1 MRFLLVDEEGNE
13 VPSISCEAYVQEDYI
28 NIIDIEVKRESGEG
42 TCLLP
47 GETLKLQPVLARLFT
62 DENGEIQQEP
72 LEASDYHIVYTD
84 YDENIIRVDEDG
96 TVHTVGRG
104 DSWVTVQVLDA
115 EEQELTSNG
124 LNITVKGKYYQLKT
138 EKENLQ
144 VLAPGES
151 LKEQFTPYVYSISR
165 PEGKE
170 TEDGTFVI
178 REILNNTEGVH
189 TSISETGLLS
199 VSLDKDTTLRKG
211 SIQSME
217 IIAEYRDADGNY
229 LADKNYV
236 LILCN
241 HDEKVIDHKDAT
253 CTEDGYTTYECNVC
267 GSTWKDTLPAA
278 GHAEV
283 ADAAVEATCETAG
296 KTEGSHCTTCGKVL
310 KAQETIPA
318 KDHTA
323 VTDAGVGATCEA
335 TGKTEG
341 SHCMTCGKV
350 LKAQETIPAKG
361 HTAVTDAGV
370 KATCETAGK
379 TEGSHCATCG
389 KVLKAQTI
397 IAAIGHI
404 WSAWKTTSEATVFA
418 AAKQQRSCTICK
430 KTETRTVGKKLTKV
444 LKLNVSSVSLQ
455 IKQKTTAVK
464 VTEMA
469 KGDSVKSWK
478 SSDTKVVRVA
488 GKKNGTCTIAA
499 GTTPGTAKI
508 TVQLASGK
516 AARIIVKVQS
526 TAVKTTSITASVKKL
541 TLYTGQAETL
551 NLTVKPLTSEEEI
564 TFTSSRANVAA
575 VTKKGLVVAQTAGTT
590 RITAKSGKKSVAI
603 TVVVKNAVPTAI
615 TGIPTAKT
623 LKKGNSFTLKPVLAP
638 KGVIAKITYTTSN
651 KKVAVVSSNGKVT
664 AKGTGTAV
672 IMVKTGKLVKRCR
685 VTVKYK

>member
-1 MRFLLVDEEGNE
+1 M
-13 VPSISCEAYVQEDYI
+13 
-28 NIIDIEVKRESGEG
+28 
-42 TCLLP
+42 
-47 GETLKLQPVLARLFT
+47 
-62 DENGEIQQEP
+62 
-72 LEASDYHIVYTD
+72 
-84 YDENIIRVDEDG
+84 
-96 TVHTVGRG
+96 
-104 DSWVTVQVLDA
+104 
-115 EEQELTSNG
+115 
-124 LNITVKGKYYQLKT
+124 
-138 EKENLQ
+138 
-144 VLAPGES
+144 
-151 LKEQFTPYVYSISR
+151 
-165 PEGKE
+165 
-170 TEDGTFVI
+170 
-178 REILNNTEGVH
+178 
-189 TSISETGLLS
+189 
-199 VSLDKDTTLRKG
+199 
-211 SIQSME
+211 
-217 IIAEYRDADGNY
+217 
-229 LADKNYV
+229 
-236 LILCN
+236 
-241 HDEKVIDHKDAT
+241 
-253 CTEDGYTTYECNVC
+253 C

-278 GHAEV
+278 GHTEV

-341 SHCMTCGKV
+341 SHC
-350 LKAQETIPAKG
+350 
-361 HTAVTDAGV
+361 
-370 KATCETAGK
+370 
-379 TEGSHCATCG
+379 ATCG
-389 KVLKAQTI
+389 KVLKAQTT
-397 IAAIGHI
+397 IAATGHI

-444 LKLNVSSVSLQ
+444 LKLNVSSISLQ

-516 AARIIVKVQS
+516 AARIIVKVQR

-541 TLYTGQAETL
+541 TLYTGQTETL
-551 NLTVKPLTSEEEI
+551 KLTVKPLTSEEEI

-575 VTKKGLVVAQTAGTT
+575 VTKKGLVVAKTAGTT

-638 KGVIAKITYTTSN
+638 KGVTAKITYTTSN

-672 IMVKTGKLVKRCR
+672 ITVKTGKLVKRCR
-685 VTVKYK
+685 VTVK

>member
-1 MRFLLVDEEGNE
+1 MIKIGSFDAAALDDVLGSQFVFFHSLVQ
-13 VPSISCEAYVQEDYI
+13 IMA
-28 NIIDIEVKRESGEG
+28 
-42 TCLLP
+42 
-47 GETLKLQPVLARLFT
+47 
-62 DENGEIQQEP
+62 
-72 LEASDYHIVYTD
+72 
-84 YDENIIRVDEDG
+84 EDG
-96 TVHTVGRG
+96 CLHF
-104 DSWVTVQVLDA
+104 VLPDICHLR
-115 EEQELTSNG
+115 ELSGFLDDGQELTSNG

-151 LKEQFTPYVYSISR
+151 LKEQLTPYVYSFSK
-165 PEGKE
+165 PEGEE
-170 TEDGTFVI
+170 TGDGIFVI
-178 REILNNTEGVH
+178 QQVVNGAEGVDV
-189 TSISETGLLS
+189 SISETGLLS
-199 VSLDKDTTLRKG
+199 VSLNKNTTLRKG

-217 IIAEYRDADGNY
+217 IIVEYRDVDGNY

-236 LILCN
+236 LILYN

-267 GSTWKDTLPAA
+267 GSTWKDTLPAV
-278 GHAEV
+278 GHTEV

-341 SHCMTCGKV
+341 SHC
-350 LKAQETIPAKG
+350 
-361 HTAVTDAGV
+361 
-370 KATCETAGK
+370 
-379 TEGSHCATCG
+379 ATCG
-389 KVLKAQTI
+389 KVLKAQTT
-397 IAAIGHI
+397 IAATGHI

-444 LKLNVSSVSLQ
+444 LKLNVSSISLQ

-516 AARIIVKVQS
+516 AARIIVKVQR

-541 TLYTGQAETL
+541 TLYTGQTETL

-575 VTKKGLVVAQTAGTT
+575 VTKKGLVVAKTAGTT

-638 KGVIAKITYTTSN
+638 KGVTAKITYTTSN

-672 IMVKTGKLVKRCR
+672 VTVKTGKLVKRCR
-685 VTVKYK
+685 VTVK

>member
-1 MRFLLVDEEGNE
+1 MIKIGSFDAAALDDVLGSQFVFFHSLVQ
-13 VPSISCEAYVQEDYI
+13 IMA
-28 NIIDIEVKRESGEG
+28 
-42 TCLLP
+42 
-47 GETLKLQPVLARLFT
+47 
-62 DENGEIQQEP
+62 
-72 LEASDYHIVYTD
+72 
-84 YDENIIRVDEDG
+84 EDG
-96 TVHTVGRG
+96 CLHF
-104 DSWVTVQVLDA
+104 VLPDICHLR
-115 EEQELTSNG
+115 ELSGFLDDGQELTSNG

-151 LKEQFTPYVYSISR
+151 LKEQLTPYVYSFSK
-165 PEGKE
+165 PEGEE
-170 TEDGTFVI
+170 TGDGIFVI
-178 REILNNTEGVH
+178 QQVVNGAEGVDV
-189 TSISETGLLS
+189 SISETGLLS
-199 VSLDKDTTLRKG
+199 VSLNKNTTLRKG

-217 IIAEYRDADGNY
+217 IIVEYRDVDGNY

-278 GHAEV
+278 GHTEV

-341 SHCMTCGKV
+341 SHC
-350 LKAQETIPAKG
+350 
-361 HTAVTDAGV
+361 
-370 KATCETAGK
+370 
-379 TEGSHCATCG
+379 ATCG
-389 KVLKAQTI
+389 KVLKAQTT
-397 IAAIGHI
+397 IAATGHI

-444 LKLNVSSVSLQ
+444 LKLNVSSISLQ

-516 AARIIVKVQS
+516 AARIIVKVQR

-541 TLYTGQAETL
+541 TLYTGQTETL

-575 VTKKGLVVAQTAGTT
+575 VTKKGLVVAKTAGTT

-615 TGIPTAKT
+615 TGILTAKT

-638 KGVIAKITYTTSN
+638 KGVTAKITYTTSN

-672 IMVKTGKLVKRCR
+672 ITVKTGKLVKRCR
-685 VTVKYK
+685 VTVK

>member
-1 MRFLLVDEEGNE
+1 MIKIGSFDAAALDDVLGSQFVFFHSLVQ
-13 VPSISCEAYVQEDYI
+13 IMA
-28 NIIDIEVKRESGEG
+28 
-42 TCLLP
+42 
-47 GETLKLQPVLARLFT
+47 
-62 DENGEIQQEP
+62 
-72 LEASDYHIVYTD
+72 
-84 YDENIIRVDEDG
+84 EDG
-96 TVHTVGRG
+96 CLHF
-104 DSWVTVQVLDA
+104 VLPDICHLR
-115 EEQELTSNG
+115 ELSGFLDDGQELTSNG

-151 LKEQFTPYVYSISR
+151 LKEQLTPYVYSFSK
-165 PEGKE
+165 PEGEE
-170 TEDGTFVI
+170 TGDGIFVI
-178 REILNNTEGVH
+178 QQVVNGAEGVDV
-189 TSISETGLLS
+189 SISETGLLS
-199 VSLDKDTTLRKG
+199 VSLNKNTTLRKG

-217 IIAEYRDADGNY
+217 IIVEYRDVDGNY

-278 GHAEV
+278 GHTEV

-341 SHCMTCGKV
+341 SHC
-350 LKAQETIPAKG
+350 
-361 HTAVTDAGV
+361 
-370 KATCETAGK
+370 
-379 TEGSHCATCG
+379 ATCG
-389 KVLKAQTI
+389 KVLKAQTT
-397 IAAIGHI
+397 IAATGHI

-444 LKLNVSSVSLQ
+444 LKLNVSSISLQ

-516 AARIIVKVQS
+516 AARIIVKVQR

-541 TLYTGQAETL
+541 TLYTGQTETL

-575 VTKKGLVVAQTAGTT
+575 VTKKGLVVAKTAGTT

-638 KGVIAKITYTTSN
+638 KGVTAKITYTTSN

-672 IMVKTGKLVKRCR
+672 ITVKTGKLVKRCR
-685 VTVKYK
+685 VTVK

>member
-1 MRFLLVDEEGNE
+1 MIKIGSFDAAALDDVLGSQFVFFHSLVQ
-13 VPSISCEAYVQEDYI
+13 IMA
-28 NIIDIEVKRESGEG
+28 
-42 TCLLP
+42 
-47 GETLKLQPVLARLFT
+47 
-62 DENGEIQQEP
+62 
-72 LEASDYHIVYTD
+72 
-84 YDENIIRVDEDG
+84 EDG
-96 TVHTVGRG
+96 CLHF
-104 DSWVTVQVLDA
+104 VLPDICHLR
-115 EEQELTSNG
+115 ELSGFLDDGQELTSNG

-151 LKEQFTPYVYSISR
+151 LKEQLTPYVYSFSK
-165 PEGKE
+165 PEGEE
-170 TEDGTFVI
+170 TGDGTFVI
-178 REILNNTEGVH
+178 QQVVNGAEGVDV
-189 TSISETGLLS
+189 SISETGLLS
-199 VSLDKDTTLRKG
+199 VSLNKNTTLRKG

-217 IIAEYRDADGNY
+217 IIVEYRDVDGNY

-267 GSTWKDTLPAA
+267 GSTWKDTLPAV
-278 GHAEV
+278 GHTEV
-283 ADAAVEATCETAG
+283 ADAAIEATCETAG
-296 KTEGSHCTTCGKVL
+296 KTEGSHC
-310 KAQETIPA
+310 A
-318 KDHTA
+318 
-323 VTDAGVGATCEA
+323 
-335 TGKTEG
+335 
-341 SHCMTCGKV
+341 TCGKV

-389 KVLKAQTI
+389 KVLKAQTT
-397 IAAIGHI
+397 IAATGHI

-444 LKLNVSSVSLQ
+444 LKLNVSSISLQ

-516 AARIIVKVQS
+516 AARIIVKVQR

-541 TLYTGQAETL
+541 TLYTGQTETL

-575 VTKKGLVVAQTAGTT
+575 VTKKGLVVAKTAGTT

-603 TVVVKNAVPTAI
+603 TVVVKNAVPTVI

-638 KGVIAKITYTTSN
+638 KGVTAKITYTTSN

-672 IMVKTGKLVKRCR
+672 ITVKTGKLVKRCR
-685 VTVKYK
+685 VTVK

>member
-1 MRFLLVDEEGNE
+1 MIKIGSFDAAALDDVLGSQFVFFHSLVQ
-13 VPSISCEAYVQEDYI
+13 IMA
-28 NIIDIEVKRESGEG
+28 
-42 TCLLP
+42 
-47 GETLKLQPVLARLFT
+47 
-62 DENGEIQQEP
+62 
-72 LEASDYHIVYTD
+72 
-84 YDENIIRVDEDG
+84 EDG
-96 TVHTVGRG
+96 CLHF
-104 DSWVTVQVLDA
+104 VLPDICHLR
-115 EEQELTSNG
+115 ELSGFLDDGQELTSNG

-151 LKEQFTPYVYSISR
+151 LKEQLTPYVYSFSK
-165 PEGKE
+165 PEGEE
-170 TEDGTFVI
+170 TGDGTFVI
-178 REILNNTEGVH
+178 QQVVNGAEGVDV
-189 TSISETGLLS
+189 SISETGLPS
-199 VSLDKDTTLRKG
+199 VSLNKNTTLRKG

-217 IIAEYRDADGNY
+217 IIVEYRDVDGNY

-253 CTEDGYTTYECNVC
+253 CTEDGYTTYGCNVC

-278 GHAEV
+278 GHTEV
-283 ADAAVEATCETAG
+283 ADAAIEATCETAG

-341 SHCMTCGKV
+341 SHC
-350 LKAQETIPAKG
+350 
-361 HTAVTDAGV
+361 
-370 KATCETAGK
+370 
-379 TEGSHCATCG
+379 ATCG
-389 KVLKAQTI
+389 KVLKAQTT
-397 IAAIGHI
+397 IAATGHI

-444 LKLNVSSVSLQ
+444 LKLNVSSISLQ

-516 AARIIVKVQS
+516 AARIIVKVQR

-541 TLYTGQAETL
+541 TLYTGQTETL

-575 VTKKGLVVAQTAGTT
+575 VTKKGLVVAKTAGTT

-638 KGVIAKITYTTSN
+638 KGVTAKITYTTSN

-672 IMVKTGKLVKRCR
+672 ITVKTGKLVKRCR
-685 VTVKYK
+685 VTVK

>member
-1 MRFLLVDEEGNE
+1 MIKIGSFDAAALDDVLGSQFVFFHSLVQ
-13 VPSISCEAYVQEDYI
+13 IMA
-28 NIIDIEVKRESGEG
+28 
-42 TCLLP
+42 
-47 GETLKLQPVLARLFT
+47 
-62 DENGEIQQEP
+62 
-72 LEASDYHIVYTD
+72 
-84 YDENIIRVDEDG
+84 EDG
-96 TVHTVGRG
+96 CLHF
-104 DSWVTVQVLDA
+104 VLPDICHLR
-115 EEQELTSNG
+115 ELSGFLDDGQELTSNG

-151 LKEQFTPYVYSISR
+151 LKEQLTPYVYSFSK
-165 PEGKE
+165 PEGEE
-170 TEDGTFVI
+170 TGDGIFVI
-178 REILNNTEGVH
+178 QQVVNGAEGVDV
-189 TSISETGLLS
+189 SISETGLLS
-199 VSLDKDTTLRKG
+199 VSLNKNTTLRKG

-217 IIAEYRDADGNY
+217 IIVEYRDVDGNY

-236 LILCN
+236 LILYN

-267 GSTWKDTLPAA
+267 GSTWKDTLPAV
-278 GHAEV
+278 GHTEV

-341 SHCMTCGKV
+341 SHC
-350 LKAQETIPAKG
+350 
-361 HTAVTDAGV
+361 
-370 KATCETAGK
+370 
-379 TEGSHCATCG
+379 ATCG
-389 KVLKAQTI
+389 KVLKAQTT
-397 IAAIGHI
+397 IAATGHI

-444 LKLNVSSVSLQ
+444 LKLNVSSISLQ

-516 AARIIVKVQS
+516 AARIIVKVQR

-541 TLYTGQAETL
+541 TLYTGQTETL

-575 VTKKGLVVAQTAGTT
+575 VTKKGLVVAKTAGTT

-615 TGIPTAKT
+615 TGILTAKT

-638 KGVIAKITYTTSN
+638 KGVTAKITYTTSN

-672 IMVKTGKLVKRCR
+672 ITVKTGKLVKRCR
-685 VTVKYK
+685 VTVK

>member
-1 MRFLLVDEEGNE
+1 MIKIGSFDAAALDDVLGSQFVFFHSLVQ
-13 VPSISCEAYVQEDYI
+13 IMA
-28 NIIDIEVKRESGEG
+28 
-42 TCLLP
+42 
-47 GETLKLQPVLARLFT
+47 
-62 DENGEIQQEP
+62 
-72 LEASDYHIVYTD
+72 
-84 YDENIIRVDEDG
+84 EDG
-96 TVHTVGRG
+96 CLHF
-104 DSWVTVQVLDA
+104 VLPDICHLR
-115 EEQELTSNG
+115 ELSGFLDDGQEITSNG

-151 LKEQFTPYVYSISR
+151 LKEQLTPYVYSFSK
-165 PEGKE
+165 PEGEE
-170 TEDGTFVI
+170 TGDGIFVI
-178 REILNNTEGVH
+178 QQVVNGAEGVDV
-189 TSISETGLLS
+189 SISETGLLS
-199 VSLDKDTTLRKG
+199 VSLNKNTTLRKG

-217 IIAEYRDADGNY
+217 IIVEYRDVDGNY

-267 GSTWKDTLPAA
+267 GSTWKDTMPAA
-278 GHAEV
+278 GHTEV
-283 ADAAVEATCETAG
+283 ADAAVEVTCETAG

-318 KDHTA
+318 KGHTA

-341 SHCMTCGKV
+341 SHC
-350 LKAQETIPAKG
+350 
-361 HTAVTDAGV
+361 
-370 KATCETAGK
+370 
-379 TEGSHCATCG
+379 ATCG
-389 KVLKAQTI
+389 KVLKAQTT
-397 IAAIGHI
+397 IAATGHI
-404 WSAWKTTSEATVFA
+404 WSALKTTSEATVFA
-418 AAKQQRSCTICK
+418 ADKQQRSCTICK

-444 LKLNVSSVSLQ
+444 LKLNVSSISLQ

-516 AARIIVKVQS
+516 AARIIVKVQR

-541 TLYTGQAETL
+541 TLYTGQTETL

-575 VTKKGLVVAQTAGTT
+575 VTKKGLVVAKTAGTT

-638 KGVIAKITYTTSN
+638 KGVTAKITYTTSN

-672 IMVKTGKLVKRCR
+672 ITVKTGKLVKRCR

>member
-1 MRFLLVDEEGNE
+1 M
-13 VPSISCEAYVQEDYI
+13 
-28 NIIDIEVKRESGEG
+28 
-42 TCLLP
+42 TCLL
-47 GETLKLQPVLARLFT
+47 
-62 DENGEIQQEP
+62 
-72 LEASDYHIVYTD
+72 YTS
-84 YDENIIRVDEDG
+84 IIRVDEDG

-151 LKEQFTPYVYSISR
+151 LKAQFTPYVYSISR

-217 IIAEYRDADGNY
+217 IIVEYRDADGNY
-229 LADKNYV
+229 LADKNYI

-341 SHCMTCGKV
+341 SHCTTCGKV

-370 KATCETAGK
+370 GATCEATGKTEGSHCMTCGKVLKAQTIIPATGHTSVSDAGVKATCETAGK
-379 TEGSHCATCG
+379 TEGSHCAACG
-389 KVLKAQTI
+389 KVLKAQTT
-397 IAAIGHI
+397 IAATGHT
-404 WSAWKTTSEATVFA
+404 WSKWTTTSEATVFA
-418 AAKQQRSCTICK
+418 PAEQQRTCSVCK
-430 KTETRTVGKKLTKV
+430 KTEERTTGKALTKV
-444 LKLNVSSVSLQ
+444 LKLNASSISLRTR
-455 IKQKTTAVK
+455 KKTTKVK
-464 VTEMA
+464 VAAMA

-478 SSDTKVVRVA
+478 SSNTKIVSVK
-488 GKKNGTCTIAA
+488 GKKNGTCTITA
-499 GTTPGTAKI
+499 GTKTGTARITVKLASGKTGKITVKVQKTIVKTTGITSSVKKCSLVTGETKKLDLTVKPITSEEKLAFTSSNLQVAAVTRDGMIVAKTPGTA
-508 TVQLASGK
+508 
-516 AARIIVKVQS
+516 
-526 TAVKTTSITASVKKL
+526 
-541 TLYTGQAETL
+541 
-551 NLTVKPLTSEEEI
+551 
-564 TFTSSRANVAA
+564 
-575 VTKKGLVVAQTAGTT
+575 
-590 RITAKSGKKSVAI
+590 RITAKSGKKSVTI
-603 TVVVKNAVPTAI
+603 TVTVKKAVPTAI
-615 TGIPTAKT
+615 TGIPAAKT
-623 LKKGNSFTLKPVLAP
+623 LKKGKSFTLKPVLAP
-638 KGVIAKITYTTSN
+638 AGVTAKLIYTTSN
-651 KKVAVVSSNGKVT
+651 RKVAVVTSKGKVT
-664 AKGTGTAV
+664 AKGKGSAV
-672 IMVKTGKLVKRCR
+672 ITVKTGKLIKKCR
-685 VTVKYK
+685 VTVK

>member
-1 MRFLLVDEEGNE
+1 MIKIGSFDAAALDDVLGSQFVFFHSLVQ
-13 VPSISCEAYVQEDYI
+13 IMA
-28 NIIDIEVKRESGEG
+28 
-42 TCLLP
+42 
-47 GETLKLQPVLARLFT
+47 
-62 DENGEIQQEP
+62 
-72 LEASDYHIVYTD
+72 
-84 YDENIIRVDEDG
+84 EDG
-96 TVHTVGRG
+96 CLHF
-104 DSWVTVQVLDA
+104 VLPDICHLR
-115 EEQELTSNG
+115 ELSGFLDDGQELTSNG

-151 LKEQFTPYVYSISR
+151 LKEQLTPYVYSFSK
-165 PEGKE
+165 PEGEE
-170 TEDGTFVI
+170 TGDGIFVI
-178 REILNNTEGVH
+178 QQVVNGAEGVDV
-189 TSISETGLLS
+189 SISETGLLS
-199 VSLDKDTTLRKG
+199 VSLNKNTTLRKG

-217 IIAEYRDADGNY
+217 IIVEYRDVDGNY

-278 GHAEV
+278 GHTEV

-341 SHCMTCGKV
+341 SHC
-350 LKAQETIPAKG
+350 
-361 HTAVTDAGV
+361 
-370 KATCETAGK
+370 
-379 TEGSHCATCG
+379 ATCG
-389 KVLKAQTI
+389 KVLKAQTT
-397 IAAIGHI
+397 IAATGHI

-444 LKLNVSSVSLQ
+444 LKLNVSSISLQ
-455 IKQKTTAVK
+455 IRQKTTAVK

-516 AARIIVKVQS
+516 AARIIVKVQR

-541 TLYTGQAETL
+541 TLYTGQTETL

-575 VTKKGLVVAQTAGTT
+575 VTKKGLVVAKTAGTT

-638 KGVIAKITYTTSN
+638 KGVTAKITYTTSN

-672 IMVKTGKLVKRCR
+672 VTVKTGKLVKRCR
-685 VTVKYK
+685 VTVK

>member
-1 MRFLLVDEEGNE
+1 M
-13 VPSISCEAYVQEDYI
+13 
-28 NIIDIEVKRESGEG
+28 K
-42 TCLLP
+42 
-47 GETLKLQPVLARLFT
+47 
-62 DENGEIQQEP
+62 
-72 LEASDYHIVYTD
+72 
-84 YDENIIRVDEDG
+84 
-96 TVHTVGRG
+96 
-104 DSWVTVQVLDA
+104 
-115 EEQELTSNG
+115 
-124 LNITVKGKYYQLKT
+124 
-138 EKENLQ
+138 
-144 VLAPGES
+144 
-151 LKEQFTPYVYSISR
+151 
-165 PEGKE
+165 
-170 TEDGTFVI
+170 
-178 REILNNTEGVH
+178 
-189 TSISETGLLS
+189 
-199 VSLDKDTTLRKG
+199 
-211 SIQSME
+211 
-217 IIAEYRDADGNY
+217 
-229 LADKNYV
+229 
-236 LILCN
+236 
-241 HDEKVIDHKDAT
+241 
-253 CTEDGYTTYECNVC
+253 
-267 GSTWKDTLPAA
+267 
-278 GHAEV
+278 
-283 ADAAVEATCETAG
+283 ATCETAR
-296 KTEGSHCTTCGKVL
+296 KTEGSHC
-310 KAQETIPA
+310 A
-318 KDHTA
+318 
-323 VTDAGVGATCEA
+323 
-335 TGKTEG
+335 
-341 SHCMTCGKV
+341 TCGKV

-389 KVLKAQTI
+389 KVLKAQTT
-397 IAAIGHI
+397 IAATGHI
-404 WSAWKTTSEATVFA
+404 WSAWKITSEATVFA

-444 LKLNVSSVSLQ
+444 LKLNVSSISLQ

-516 AARIIVKVQS
+516 AARIIVKVQR

-541 TLYTGQAETL
+541 TLYTGQTETL

-575 VTKKGLVVAQTAGTT
+575 VTKKGLVVAKTAGTT

-615 TGIPTAKT
+615 TGILTAKT

-638 KGVIAKITYTTSN
+638 KGVTAKITYTTSN

-672 IMVKTGKLVKRCR
+672 ITVKTGKLVKRCR

>member
-1 MRFLLVDEEGNE
+1 M
-13 VPSISCEAYVQEDYI
+13 
-28 NIIDIEVKRESGEG
+28 
-42 TCLLP
+42 
-47 GETLKLQPVLARLFT
+47 
-62 DENGEIQQEP
+62 
-72 LEASDYHIVYTD
+72 
-84 YDENIIRVDEDG
+84 
-96 TVHTVGRG
+96 
-104 DSWVTVQVLDA
+104 
-115 EEQELTSNG
+115 
-124 LNITVKGKYYQLKT
+124 
-138 EKENLQ
+138 
-144 VLAPGES
+144 
-151 LKEQFTPYVYSISR
+151 
-165 PEGKE
+165 
-170 TEDGTFVI
+170 
-178 REILNNTEGVH
+178 
-189 TSISETGLLS
+189 
-199 VSLDKDTTLRKG
+199 
-211 SIQSME
+211 
-217 IIAEYRDADGNY
+217 
-229 LADKNYV
+229 
-236 LILCN
+236 
-241 HDEKVIDHKDAT
+241 
-253 CTEDGYTTYECNVC
+253 
-267 GSTWKDTLPAA
+267 
-278 GHAEV
+278 
-283 ADAAVEATCETAG
+283 
-296 KTEGSHCTTCGKVL
+296 L

-341 SHCMTCGKV
+341 SHCATCGKV
-350 LKAQETIPAKG
+350 LKAQETIPVKG

-379 TEGSHCATCG
+379 TEGSHCTTCG
-389 KVLKAQTI
+389 KVLKAQTT
-397 IAAIGHI
+397 IAATGHI
-404 WSAWKTTSEATVFA
+404 WSAWKTTSEDTVFA

-444 LKLNVSSVSLQ
+444 LKLNVSSISLQ

-516 AARIIVKVQS
+516 AARIIVKVQR

-541 TLYTGQAETL
+541 TLYTGQTETL

-575 VTKKGLVVAQTAGTT
+575 VTKKGLVVAKTAGTT

-638 KGVIAKITYTTSN
+638 KGVTAKITYTTSN

-672 IMVKTGKLVKRCR
+672 ITVKTGKLVKRCR
-685 VTVKYK
+685 VTVK

>member
-1 MRFLLVDEEGNE
+1 MIKIGSFDAAALDDVLGSQFVFFHSLVQ
-13 VPSISCEAYVQEDYI
+13 IMA
-28 NIIDIEVKRESGEG
+28 
-42 TCLLP
+42 
-47 GETLKLQPVLARLFT
+47 
-62 DENGEIQQEP
+62 
-72 LEASDYHIVYTD
+72 
-84 YDENIIRVDEDG
+84 EDG
-96 TVHTVGRG
+96 CLHF
-104 DSWVTVQVLDA
+104 VLPDICHLR
-115 EEQELTSNG
+115 ELSGFLDDGQELTSNG

-151 LKEQFTPYVYSISR
+151 LKEQLTPYVYSFSK
-165 PEGKE
+165 PEGEE
-170 TEDGTFVI
+170 TGDGTFVI
-178 REILNNTEGVH
+178 QQVVNGAEGVDV
-189 TSISETGLLS
+189 SISETGLLS
-199 VSLDKDTTLRKG
+199 VSLNKNTTLRKG

-217 IIAEYRDADGNY
+217 IIVEYRDVDGNY

-253 CTEDGYTTYECNVC
+253 CTGDGYTTYECNVC
-267 GSTWKDTLPAA
+267 GSTWKDTLPAV
-278 GHAEV
+278 GHTEV

-341 SHCMTCGKV
+341 SHC
-350 LKAQETIPAKG
+350 
-361 HTAVTDAGV
+361 
-370 KATCETAGK
+370 
-379 TEGSHCATCG
+379 ATCG
-389 KVLKAQTI
+389 KVLKAQTT
-397 IAAIGHI
+397 IAATGHI

-444 LKLNVSSVSLQ
+444 LKLNVSSISLQ

-516 AARIIVKVQS
+516 AARIIVKVQR

-541 TLYTGQAETL
+541 TLYTGQTETL

-575 VTKKGLVVAQTAGTT
+575 VTKKGLVVAKTAGTT

-638 KGVIAKITYTTSN
+638 KGVTAKITYTTSN

-672 IMVKTGKLVKRCR
+672 ITVKTGKLVKRCR
-685 VTVKYK
+685 VTVK

>member
-1 MRFLLVDEEGNE
+1 MIKIGSFDAAALDDVLGSQFVFFHSLVQ
-13 VPSISCEAYVQEDYI
+13 IMA
-28 NIIDIEVKRESGEG
+28 
-42 TCLLP
+42 
-47 GETLKLQPVLARLFT
+47 
-62 DENGEIQQEP
+62 
-72 LEASDYHIVYTD
+72 
-84 YDENIIRVDEDG
+84 EDG
-96 TVHTVGRG
+96 CLHF
-104 DSWVTVQVLDA
+104 VLPDICHLR
-115 EEQELTSNG
+115 ELSGFLDDGQELASNG

-178 REILNNTEGVH
+178 QQVVNGAEGVDV
-189 TSISETGLLS
+189 SISETGLLS
-199 VSLDKDTTLRKG
+199 VSLNKNTTLRKG

-217 IIAEYRDADGNY
+217 IIVEYRDVDGNY

-267 GSTWKDTLPAA
+267 GSTWKDTLPAV
-278 GHAEV
+278 GHTEV

-310 KAQETIPA
+310 KAQETIPV

-341 SHCMTCGKV
+341 SHC
-350 LKAQETIPAKG
+350 
-361 HTAVTDAGV
+361 
-370 KATCETAGK
+370 
-379 TEGSHCATCG
+379 ATCG
-389 KVLKAQTI
+389 KVLKAQTT
-397 IAAIGHI
+397 IAATGHI

-444 LKLNVSSVSLQ
+444 LKLNVSSISLQ

-478 SSDTKVVRVA
+478 SSDTKVVRVE
-488 GKKNGTCTIAA
+488 
-499 GTTPGTAKI
+499 
-508 TVQLASGK
+508 
-516 AARIIVKVQS
+516 R
-526 TAVKTTSITASVKKL
+526 
-541 TLYTGQAETL
+541 
-551 NLTVKPLTSEEEI
+551 NLH
-564 TFTSSRANVAA
+564 
-575 VTKKGLVVAQTAGTT
+575 
-590 RITAKSGKKSVAI
+590 
-603 TVVVKNAVPTAI
+603 
-615 TGIPTAKT
+615 
-623 LKKGNSFTLKPVLAP
+623 
-638 KGVIAKITYTTSN
+638 Y
-651 KKVAVVSSNGKVT
+651 
-664 AKGTGTAV
+664 
-672 IMVKTGKLVKRCR
+672 RCR
-685 VTVKYK
+685 NNAGNC

>member
-1 MRFLLVDEEGNE
+1 MIKIGSFDAAALDDVLGSQFVFFHSLVQ
-13 VPSISCEAYVQEDYI
+13 IMA
-28 NIIDIEVKRESGEG
+28 
-42 TCLLP
+42 
-47 GETLKLQPVLARLFT
+47 
-62 DENGEIQQEP
+62 
-72 LEASDYHIVYTD
+72 
-84 YDENIIRVDEDG
+84 EDG
-96 TVHTVGRG
+96 CLHF
-104 DSWVTVQVLDA
+104 VLPDICHLR
-115 EEQELTSNG
+115 ELSGFLDDGQELTSNG

-178 REILNNTEGVH
+178 QQVVNGAEGVDV
-189 TSISETGLLS
+189 SISETGLLS
-199 VSLDKDTTLRKG
+199 VSLNKNTTLRKG

-217 IIAEYRDADGNY
+217 IIVEYRDVDGNY

-267 GSTWKDTLPAA
+267 GSTWKDTLPAV
-278 GHAEV
+278 GHTEV

-341 SHCMTCGKV
+341 SHCATCGKV

-379 TEGSHCATCG
+379 TEGSHCAACG
-389 KVLKAQTI
+389 KVLKAQTT
-397 IAAIGHI
+397 IAATGHI

-430 KTETRTVGKKLTKV
+430 KTETRTVGKKLT
-444 LKLNVSSVSLQ
+444 
-455 IKQKTTAVK
+455 
-464 VTEMA
+464 

-516 AARIIVKVQS
+516 AARIIVKVQR

-541 TLYTGQAETL
+541 TLYTGQTETL

-575 VTKKGLVVAQTAGTT
+575 VTKKGLVVAKTAGTT

-638 KGVIAKITYTTSN
+638 KGVTAKITYTTSN

-672 IMVKTGKLVKRCR
+672 ITVKTGKLVKRCR
-685 VTVKYK
+685 VTVK

>member
-1 MRFLLVDEEGNE
+1 MIKIGSFDAAALDDVLGSQFVFFHSLVQ
-13 VPSISCEAYVQEDYI
+13 IMA
-28 NIIDIEVKRESGEG
+28 
-42 TCLLP
+42 
-47 GETLKLQPVLARLFT
+47 
-62 DENGEIQQEP
+62 
-72 LEASDYHIVYTD
+72 
-84 YDENIIRVDEDG
+84 EDG
-96 TVHTVGRG
+96 CLHF
-104 DSWVTVQVLDA
+104 VLPDICHLR
-115 EEQELTSNG
+115 ELSGFLDDGQELASNG

-178 REILNNTEGVH
+178 QQVVNGAEGVDV
-189 TSISETGLLS
+189 SISETGLLS
-199 VSLDKDTTLRKG
+199 VSLNKNTTLRKG

-217 IIAEYRDADGNY
+217 IIVEYRDVDGNY

-267 GSTWKDTLPAA
+267 GSTWKDTLPAV
-278 GHAEV
+278 GHTEV

-310 KAQETIPA
+310 KAQETIPV

-341 SHCMTCGKV
+341 SHC
-350 LKAQETIPAKG
+350 
-361 HTAVTDAGV
+361 
-370 KATCETAGK
+370 
-379 TEGSHCATCG
+379 ATCG
-389 KVLKAQTI
+389 KVLKAQTT
-397 IAAIGHI
+397 IAATGHI

-444 LKLNVSSVSLQ
+444 LKLNVSSISLQ

-516 AARIIVKVQS
+516 AARIIVKVQR

-541 TLYTGQAETL
+541 TLYTGQTETL

-575 VTKKGLVVAQTAGTT
+575 VTKKGLVVAKTAGTT

-638 KGVIAKITYTTSN
+638 KGVTAKITYTTSN

-672 IMVKTGKLVKRCR
+672 ITVKTGKLVKRCR
-685 VTVKYK
+685 VTVK

>member
-1 MRFLLVDEEGNE
+1 MIKIGSFDAAALDDVLGSQFVFFHSLVQ
-13 VPSISCEAYVQEDYI
+13 IMA
-28 NIIDIEVKRESGEG
+28 
-42 TCLLP
+42 
-47 GETLKLQPVLARLFT
+47 
-62 DENGEIQQEP
+62 
-72 LEASDYHIVYTD
+72 
-84 YDENIIRVDEDG
+84 EDG
-96 TVHTVGRG
+96 CLHF
-104 DSWVTVQVLDA
+104 VLPDICHLR
-115 EEQELTSNG
+115 ELSGFLDDGQELTSNG

-151 LKEQFTPYVYSISR
+151 LKEQLTPYVYSFSK
-165 PEGKE
+165 PEGEE
-170 TEDGTFVI
+170 TGDGIFVI
-178 REILNNTEGVH
+178 QQVVNGAEGVDV
-189 TSISETGLLS
+189 SISETGLLS
-199 VSLDKDTTLRKG
+199 VSLNKNTTLRKG

-217 IIAEYRDADGNY
+217 IIVEYRDVDGNY

-267 GSTWKDTLPAA
+267 GSTWKDTLPAT
-278 GHAEV
+278 GHTEV

-296 KTEGSHCTTCGKVL
+296 KTEGSHCT
-310 KAQETIPA
+310 
-318 KDHTA
+318 
-323 VTDAGVGATCEA
+323 
-335 TGKTEG
+335 
-341 SHCMTCGKV
+341 TCGKV

-389 KVLKAQTI
+389 KVLKAQTT
-397 IAAIGHI
+397 IAATGHI

-444 LKLNVSSVSLQ
+444 LKLNVSSISLQ

-516 AARIIVKVQS
+516 VARIIVKVQR

-541 TLYTGQAETL
+541 TLYTGQTETL

-575 VTKKGLVVAQTAGTT
+575 VTKKGLVVAKTAGRT

-603 TVVVKNAVPTAI
+603 TVVVKNAVPSAI

-638 KGVIAKITYTTSN
+638 KGVAAKITYTTSN
-651 KKVAVVSSNGKVT
+651 KKVAVISSNGKVT

-672 IMVKTGKLVKRCR
+672 ITVKTGKLVKRCR
-685 VTVKYK
+685 VTVK

>member
-1 MRFLLVDEEGNE
+1 MIKIGSFDAAALDDVLGSQFVFFHSLVQ
-13 VPSISCEAYVQEDYI
+13 IMA
-28 NIIDIEVKRESGEG
+28 
-42 TCLLP
+42 
-47 GETLKLQPVLARLFT
+47 
-62 DENGEIQQEP
+62 
-72 LEASDYHIVYTD
+72 
-84 YDENIIRVDEDG
+84 EDG
-96 TVHTVGRG
+96 CLHF
-104 DSWVTVQVLDA
+104 VLPDICHLR
-115 EEQELTSNG
+115 ELSGFLDDGQEITSNG

-151 LKEQFTPYVYSISR
+151 LKEQLTPYVYSFSK
-165 PEGKE
+165 PEGEE
-170 TEDGTFVI
+170 TGDGIFVI
-178 REILNNTEGVH
+178 QQVVNGAEGVDV
-189 TSISETGLLS
+189 SISETGLLS
-199 VSLDKDTTLRKG
+199 VSLNKNTTLRKG

-217 IIAEYRDADGNY
+217 IIVEYRDVDGNY

-267 GSTWKDTLPAA
+267 DSTWKDTLPAV
-278 GHAEV
+278 GHTEV

-318 KDHTA
+318 K
-323 VTDAGVGATCEA
+323 
-335 TGKTEG
+335 
-341 SHCMTCGKV
+341 
-350 LKAQETIPAKG
+350 G

-370 KATCETAGK
+370 KATCETARK

-389 KVLKAQTI
+389 KVLKAQTT
-397 IAAIGHI
+397 IAATGHI

-444 LKLNVSSVSLQ
+444 LKLNVSSISLQ

-516 AARIIVKVQS
+516 AARIIVKVQR

-541 TLYTGQAETL
+541 TLYTGQTETL

-575 VTKKGLVVAQTAGTT
+575 VTKKDLVVAKTAGTT

-638 KGVIAKITYTTSN
+638 KGVTAKITYTTSN

-672 IMVKTGKLVKRCR
+672 ITVKTGKLVKRCR
-685 VTVKYK
+685 VTVK

>member
-1 MRFLLVDEEGNE
+1 MIKIGSFDAAALDDVLGSQFVFFHSLVQ
-13 VPSISCEAYVQEDYI
+13 IMA
-28 NIIDIEVKRESGEG
+28 
-42 TCLLP
+42 
-47 GETLKLQPVLARLFT
+47 
-62 DENGEIQQEP
+62 
-72 LEASDYHIVYTD
+72 
-84 YDENIIRVDEDG
+84 EDG
-96 TVHTVGRG
+96 CLHF
-104 DSWVTVQVLDA
+104 VLPDICHLR
-115 EEQELTSNG
+115 ELSGFLDDGQELTSNG

-151 LKEQFTPYVYSISR
+151 LKEQLTPYVYSFSK
-165 PEGKE
+165 PEGEE
-170 TEDGTFVI
+170 TGDGIFVI
-178 REILNNTEGVH
+178 QQVVNGAEGVDV
-189 TSISETGLLS
+189 SISETGLLS
-199 VSLDKDTTLRKG
+199 VSLNKNTTLRKG
-211 SIQSME
+211 SIQSMD
-217 IIAEYRDADGNY
+217 IIVEYRDVDGNY

-267 GSTWKDTLPAA
+267 GSTWKDTLPAV
-278 GHAEV
+278 GHTEV

-296 KTEGSHCTTCGKVL
+296 KTEGSHCT
-310 KAQETIPA
+310 
-318 KDHTA
+318 
-323 VTDAGVGATCEA
+323 
-335 TGKTEG
+335 
-341 SHCMTCGKV
+341 TCGKV

-389 KVLKAQTI
+389 KVLKAQTT
-397 IAAIGHI
+397 IAATGHI

-418 AAKQQRSCTICK
+418 AAKQQQSCTICK

-444 LKLNVSSVSLQ
+444 LKLNVSSISLQ

-516 AARIIVKVQS
+516 AARIIVKVQR

-541 TLYTGQAETL
+541 TLYTGQTETL
-551 NLTVKPLTSEEEI
+551 KLTVKPLTSEEEI

-575 VTKKGLVVAQTAGTT
+575 VTKKGLVVAKTAGTT

-638 KGVIAKITYTTSN
+638 KGVTAKITYTTSN

-672 IMVKTGKLVKRCR
+672 ITVKTGKLVKRCR
-685 VTVKYK
+685 VTVK

>member
-1 MRFLLVDEEGNE
+1 MIKIGSFDAAALDDVLGSQFVFFHSLVQ
-13 VPSISCEAYVQEDYI
+13 IMA
-28 NIIDIEVKRESGEG
+28 
-42 TCLLP
+42 
-47 GETLKLQPVLARLFT
+47 
-62 DENGEIQQEP
+62 
-72 LEASDYHIVYTD
+72 
-84 YDENIIRVDEDG
+84 EDG
-96 TVHTVGRG
+96 CLHF
-104 DSWVTVQVLDA
+104 VLPDICHLR
-115 EEQELTSNG
+115 ELSGFLDDGQELASNG

-151 LKEQFTPYVYSISR
+151 LKEQLTPYVYSFSK
-165 PEGKE
+165 PEGEE
-170 TEDGTFVI
+170 TGDGTFVI
-178 REILNNTEGVH
+178 QQVVNGAEGVDV
-189 TSISETGLLS
+189 SISETGLLS
-199 VSLDKDTTLRKG
+199 VSLNKNTTLRKG

-217 IIAEYRDADGNY
+217 IIVEYRDVDGNY

-253 CTEDGYTTYECNVC
+253 CTEDGYTTYGCNVC

-278 GHAEV
+278 GHTEV
-283 ADAAVEATCETAG
+283 ADAAIEATCETAG

-341 SHCMTCGKV
+341 SHC
-350 LKAQETIPAKG
+350 
-361 HTAVTDAGV
+361 
-370 KATCETAGK
+370 
-379 TEGSHCATCG
+379 ATCG
-389 KVLKAQTI
+389 KVLKAQTT
-397 IAAIGHI
+397 IAATGHI

-444 LKLNVSSVSLQ
+444 LKLNVSSISLQ

-516 AARIIVKVQS
+516 AARIIVKVQR

-541 TLYTGQAETL
+541 TLYTGQTETL

-575 VTKKGLVVAQTAGTT
+575 VTKKGLVVAKTAGTT

-638 KGVIAKITYTTSN
+638 KGVTAKITYTTSN

-672 IMVKTGKLVKRCR
+672 ITVKTGKLVKRCR
-685 VTVKYK
+685 VTVK

>member
-1 MRFLLVDEEGNE
+1 MIKIGSFDAAALDDVLGSQFVFFHSLVQ
-13 VPSISCEAYVQEDYI
+13 IMA
-28 NIIDIEVKRESGEG
+28 
-42 TCLLP
+42 
-47 GETLKLQPVLARLFT
+47 
-62 DENGEIQQEP
+62 
-72 LEASDYHIVYTD
+72 
-84 YDENIIRVDEDG
+84 EDG
-96 TVHTVGRG
+96 CLHF
-104 DSWVTVQVLDA
+104 VLPDICHLR
-115 EEQELTSNG
+115 ELSGFLDDGQELTSNG

-151 LKEQFTPYVYSISR
+151 LKEQLTPYVYSFSK
-165 PEGKE
+165 PEGEE
-170 TEDGTFVI
+170 TGDGIFVI
-178 REILNNTEGVH
+178 QQVVNGAEGVDV
-189 TSISETGLLS
+189 SISETGLLS
-199 VSLDKDTTLRKG
+199 VSLNKNTTLRKG

-217 IIAEYRDADGNY
+217 IIVEYRDVDGNY

-267 GSTWKDTLPAA
+267 GSTWKDTMPAA
-278 GHAEV
+278 GHTEV
-283 ADAAVEATCETAG
+283 ADAAVEVTCETAG
-296 KTEGSHCTTCGKVL
+296 KTEGSHC
-310 KAQETIPA
+310 A
-318 KDHTA
+318 
-323 VTDAGVGATCEA
+323 
-335 TGKTEG
+335 
-341 SHCMTCGKV
+341 TCGKV

-389 KVLKAQTI
+389 KVLKAQTT
-397 IAAIGHI
+397 IAATGHI

-444 LKLNVSSVSLQ
+444 LKLNVSSISLQ

-516 AARIIVKVQS
+516 AARIIVKVQR

-541 TLYTGQAETL
+541 TLYTGQTETL

-575 VTKKGLVVAQTAGTT
+575 VTKKGLVVAKTAGTT

-638 KGVIAKITYTTSN
+638 KGVTAKITYTTSN

-672 IMVKTGKLVKRCR
+672 ITVKTGKLVKRCR
-685 VTVKYK
+685 VTVK

>member
-1 MRFLLVDEEGNE
+1 MIKIGSFDAAALDDVLGSQFVFFHSLVQ
-13 VPSISCEAYVQEDYI
+13 IMA
-28 NIIDIEVKRESGEG
+28 
-42 TCLLP
+42 
-47 GETLKLQPVLARLFT
+47 
-62 DENGEIQQEP
+62 
-72 LEASDYHIVYTD
+72 
-84 YDENIIRVDEDG
+84 EDG
-96 TVHTVGRG
+96 CLHF
-104 DSWVTVQVLDA
+104 VLPDICHLR
-115 EEQELTSNG
+115 ELSGFLDDGQELTSNG

-151 LKEQFTPYVYSISR
+151 LKEQLTPYVYSFSK
-165 PEGKE
+165 PEGEE
-170 TEDGTFVI
+170 TGDGIFVI
-178 REILNNTEGVH
+178 QQVVNGAEGVDV
-189 TSISETGLLS
+189 SISETGLLS
-199 VSLDKDTTLRKG
+199 VSLNKNTTLRKG

-217 IIAEYRDADGNY
+217 IIVEYRDVDGNY

-278 GHAEV
+278 GHTEV
-283 ADAAVEATCETAG
+283 ADAAVE
-296 KTEGSHCTTCGKVL
+296 
-310 KAQETIPA
+310 
-318 KDHTA
+318 
-323 VTDAGVGATCEA
+323 
-335 TGKTEG
+335 
-341 SHCMTCGKV
+341 
-350 LKAQETIPAKG
+350 
-361 HTAVTDAGV
+361 
-370 KATCETAGK
+370 ATCETAGK

-389 KVLKAQTI
+389 KVLKAQETI
-397 IAAIGHI
+397 PVKGHTAVTDAGVKATCETARKTEGSHCTTCGKVLKAQTTIAATGHI

-444 LKLNVSSVSLQ
+444 LKLNVSSISLQ

-516 AARIIVKVQS
+516 AARIIVKVQR

-541 TLYTGQAETL
+541 TLYTGQTETL

-575 VTKKGLVVAQTAGTT
+575 VTKKGLVVAKTAGTT

-638 KGVIAKITYTTSN
+638 KGVTAKITYTTSN

-672 IMVKTGKLVKRCR
+672 ITVKTGKLVKRCR
-685 VTVKYK
+685 VTVK

>member
-1 MRFLLVDEEGNE
+1 MIKIGSFDAAALDDVLGSQFVFFHSLVQ
-13 VPSISCEAYVQEDYI
+13 IMA
-28 NIIDIEVKRESGEG
+28 
-42 TCLLP
+42 
-47 GETLKLQPVLARLFT
+47 
-62 DENGEIQQEP
+62 
-72 LEASDYHIVYTD
+72 
-84 YDENIIRVDEDG
+84 EDG
-96 TVHTVGRG
+96 CLHF
-104 DSWVTVQVLDA
+104 VLPDICHLR
-115 EEQELTSNG
+115 ELSGFLDDGQELTSNG

-151 LKEQFTPYVYSISR
+151 LKEQLTPYVYSFSK
-165 PEGKE
+165 PEGEE
-170 TEDGTFVI
+170 TGDGIFVI
-178 REILNNTEGVH
+178 QQVVNGAEGVDV
-189 TSISETGLLS
+189 SISETGLLS
-199 VSLDKDTTLRKG
+199 VSLNKNTTLRKG

-217 IIAEYRDADGNY
+217 IIVEYRDVDGNY

-253 CTEDGYTTYECNVC
+253 CTEDGYTTYGCNVC

-278 GHAEV
+278 GHTEV
-283 ADAAVEATCETAG
+283 ADAAIEATCETAG

-341 SHCMTCGKV
+341 SHC
-350 LKAQETIPAKG
+350 
-361 HTAVTDAGV
+361 
-370 KATCETAGK
+370 
-379 TEGSHCATCG
+379 ATCG
-389 KVLKAQTI
+389 KVLKAQTT
-397 IAAIGHI
+397 IAATGHI

-444 LKLNVSSVSLQ
+444 LKLNVSSISLQ

-516 AARIIVKVQS
+516 AARIIVKVQR

-541 TLYTGQAETL
+541 TLYTGQTETL

-575 VTKKGLVVAQTAGTT
+575 VTKKGLVVAKTAGTT

-638 KGVIAKITYTTSN
+638 KGVTAKITYTTSN

-672 IMVKTGKLVKRCR
+672 ITVKTGKLVKRCR
-685 VTVKYK
+685 VTVK

>member
-1 MRFLLVDEEGNE
+1 MIKIGSFDAAALDDVLGSQFVFFHSLVQ
-13 VPSISCEAYVQEDYI
+13 IMA
-28 NIIDIEVKRESGEG
+28 
-42 TCLLP
+42 
-47 GETLKLQPVLARLFT
+47 
-62 DENGEIQQEP
+62 
-72 LEASDYHIVYTD
+72 
-84 YDENIIRVDEDG
+84 EDG
-96 TVHTVGRG
+96 CLHF
-104 DSWVTVQVLDA
+104 VLPDICHLR
-115 EEQELTSNG
+115 ELSGFLDDGQELTSNG

-151 LKEQFTPYVYSISR
+151 LKEQLTPYVYSFSK
-165 PEGKE
+165 PEGEE
-170 TEDGTFVI
+170 TGDGIFVI
-178 REILNNTEGVH
+178 QQVVNGAEGVDV
-189 TSISETGLLS
+189 SISETGLLS
-199 VSLDKDTTLRKG
+199 VSLNKNTTLRKG

-217 IIAEYRDADGNY
+217 IIVEYRDVDGNY

-267 GSTWKDTLPAA
+267 GSTWKDTLPAT
-278 GHAEV
+278 GHTEV

-296 KTEGSHCTTCGKVL
+296 KTEGSHCT
-310 KAQETIPA
+310 
-318 KDHTA
+318 
-323 VTDAGVGATCEA
+323 
-335 TGKTEG
+335 
-341 SHCMTCGKV
+341 TCGKV

-389 KVLKAQTI
+389 KVLKAQTT
-397 IAAIGHI
+397 IAATGHI

-444 LKLNVSSVSLQ
+444 LKLNVSSISLQ

-516 AARIIVKVQS
+516 AARIIVKVQR

-541 TLYTGQAETL
+541 TLYTGQTETL

-575 VTKKGLVVAQTAGTT
+575 VTKKGLVVAKTAGTT

-638 KGVIAKITYTTSN
+638 KGVTAKITYTTSN

-672 IMVKTGKLVKRCR
+672 ITVKTGKLVKRCR
-685 VTVKYK
+685 VTVK

>member
-1 MRFLLVDEEGNE
+1 MIKIGSFDAAALDDVLGSQFVFFHSLVQ
-13 VPSISCEAYVQEDYI
+13 IMA
-28 NIIDIEVKRESGEG
+28 
-42 TCLLP
+42 
-47 GETLKLQPVLARLFT
+47 
-62 DENGEIQQEP
+62 
-72 LEASDYHIVYTD
+72 
-84 YDENIIRVDEDG
+84 EDG
-96 TVHTVGRG
+96 CLHF
-104 DSWVTVQVLDA
+104 VLPDICHLR
-115 EEQELTSNG
+115 ELSGFLDDGQELTSNG

-151 LKEQFTPYVYSISR
+151 LKEQLTPYVYSFSK
-165 PEGKE
+165 PEGEE
-170 TEDGTFVI
+170 TGDGIFVI
-178 REILNNTEGVH
+178 QQVVNGAEGVDV
-189 TSISETGLLS
+189 SISETGLLS
-199 VSLDKDTTLRKG
+199 VSLNKNTTLRKG

-217 IIAEYRDADGNY
+217 IIVEYRDVDGNY

-253 CTEDGYTTYECNVC
+253 CTEDGYTTYGCNVC

-278 GHAEV
+278 GHTEV
-283 ADAAVEATCETAG
+283 ADAAIEATCETAG

-341 SHCMTCGKV
+341 SHC
-350 LKAQETIPAKG
+350 
-361 HTAVTDAGV
+361 
-370 KATCETAGK
+370 
-379 TEGSHCATCG
+379 ATCG
-389 KVLKAQTI
+389 KVLKAQTT
-397 IAAIGHI
+397 IAATGHI

-444 LKLNVSSVSLQ
+444 LKLNVSSISLQ

-516 AARIIVKVQS
+516 AARIIVKVQR

-541 TLYTGQAETL
+541 TLYTGQTETL

-575 VTKKGLVVAQTAGTT
+575 VTKKGLVVAKTAGTT

-615 TGIPTAKT
+615 TGILTAKT

-638 KGVIAKITYTTSN
+638 KGVTAKITYTTSN

-672 IMVKTGKLVKRCR
+672 ITVKTGKLVKRCR

>member
-1 MRFLLVDEEGNE
+1 MIKIGSFDAAALDDVLGSQFVFFHSLVQ
-13 VPSISCEAYVQEDYI
+13 IMA
-28 NIIDIEVKRESGEG
+28 
-42 TCLLP
+42 
-47 GETLKLQPVLARLFT
+47 
-62 DENGEIQQEP
+62 
-72 LEASDYHIVYTD
+72 
-84 YDENIIRVDEDG
+84 EDG
-96 TVHTVGRG
+96 CLHF
-104 DSWVTVQVLDA
+104 VLPDICHLR
-115 EEQELTSNG
+115 ELSGFLDDGQELTSNG

-178 REILNNTEGVH
+178 QQVVNGAEGVDF
-189 TSISETGLLS
+189 SISETGLLS
-199 VSLDKDTTLRKG
+199 VSLNKNTTLRKG

-217 IIAEYRDADGNY
+217 IIVEYRDVDGNY

-253 CTEDGYTTYECNVC
+253 CTEDGYTTYGCNVC

-278 GHAEV
+278 GHTEV
-283 ADAAVEATCETAG
+283 ADAAIEATCETAG

-341 SHCMTCGKV
+341 SHC
-350 LKAQETIPAKG
+350 
-361 HTAVTDAGV
+361 
-370 KATCETAGK
+370 
-379 TEGSHCATCG
+379 ATCG
-389 KVLKAQTI
+389 KVLKAQTT
-397 IAAIGHI
+397 IAATGHI

-444 LKLNVSSVSLQ
+444 LKLNVSSISLQ

-516 AARIIVKVQS
+516 AARIIVKVQR

-541 TLYTGQAETL
+541 TLYTGQTETL

-575 VTKKGLVVAQTAGTT
+575 VTKKGLVVAKTAGTT

-638 KGVIAKITYTTSN
+638 KGVTAKITYTTSN

-672 IMVKTGKLVKRCR
+672 ITVKTGKLVKRCR
-685 VTVKYK
+685 VTVK

>member
-1 MRFLLVDEEGNE
+1 MIKIGSFDAAALDDVLGSQFVFFHSLVQ
-13 VPSISCEAYVQEDYI
+13 IMA
-28 NIIDIEVKRESGEG
+28 
-42 TCLLP
+42 
-47 GETLKLQPVLARLFT
+47 
-62 DENGEIQQEP
+62 
-72 LEASDYHIVYTD
+72 
-84 YDENIIRVDEDG
+84 EDG
-96 TVHTVGRG
+96 CLHF
-104 DSWVTVQVLDA
+104 VLPDICHLR
-115 EEQELTSNG
+115 ELSGFLDDGQELTSNG

-151 LKEQFTPYVYSISR
+151 LKEQLTPYVYSFSK
-165 PEGKE
+165 PEGEE
-170 TEDGTFVI
+170 TGDGIFVI
-178 REILNNTEGVH
+178 QQVVNGAEGVDV
-189 TSISETGLLS
+189 SISETGLLS
-199 VSLDKDTTLRKG
+199 VSLNKNTTLRKG

-217 IIAEYRDADGNY
+217 IIVEYRDVDGNY

-236 LILCN
+236 LILYN

-267 GSTWKDTLPAA
+267 GSTWKDTLPAV
-278 GHAEV
+278 GHTEV

-296 KTEGSHCTTCGKVL
+296 KTEGSHCT
-310 KAQETIPA
+310 
-318 KDHTA
+318 
-323 VTDAGVGATCEA
+323 
-335 TGKTEG
+335 
-341 SHCMTCGKV
+341 TCGKV

-389 KVLKAQTI
+389 KVLKAQTT
-397 IAAIGHI
+397 IAATGHI

-444 LKLNVSSVSLQ
+444 LKLNVSSISLQ

-516 AARIIVKVQS
+516 AARIIVKVQR

-541 TLYTGQAETL
+541 TLYTGQTETL

-575 VTKKGLVVAQTAGTT
+575 VTKKGLVVAKTAGTT

-638 KGVIAKITYTTSN
+638 KGVTAKITYTTSN

-672 IMVKTGKLVKRCR
+672 ITVKTGKLVKRCR
-685 VTVKYK
+685 VTVK

>member
-1 MRFLLVDEEGNE
+1 MIKIGSFDAAALDDVLGSQFVFFHSLVQ
-13 VPSISCEAYVQEDYI
+13 IMA
-28 NIIDIEVKRESGEG
+28 
-42 TCLLP
+42 
-47 GETLKLQPVLARLFT
+47 
-62 DENGEIQQEP
+62 
-72 LEASDYHIVYTD
+72 
-84 YDENIIRVDEDG
+84 EDG
-96 TVHTVGRG
+96 CLHF
-104 DSWVTVQVLDA
+104 VLPDICHLR
-115 EEQELTSNG
+115 ELSGFLNDGQELTSNG

-151 LKEQFTPYVYSISR
+151 LKEQLTPYVYSFSK
-165 PEGKE
+165 PESEE
-170 TEDGTFVI
+170 TGDGIFVI
-178 REILNNTEGVH
+178 QQIVNGAEGVDV
-189 TSISETGLLS
+189 SISETGLLS
-199 VSLDKDTTLRKG
+199 VSLNKNTTLRKG

-217 IIAEYRDADGNY
+217 IIVEYRDVDGNY

-236 LILCN
+236 LILYN

-267 GSTWKDTLPAA
+267 GSTWKDTLPAV
-278 GHAEV
+278 GHTEV

-341 SHCMTCGKV
+341 SHC
-350 LKAQETIPAKG
+350 
-361 HTAVTDAGV
+361 
-370 KATCETAGK
+370 
-379 TEGSHCATCG
+379 ATCG
-389 KVLKAQTI
+389 KVLKAQTT
-397 IAAIGHI
+397 IAATGHI

-444 LKLNVSSVSLQ
+444 LKLNVSSISLQ

-516 AARIIVKVQS
+516 AARIIVKVQR

-541 TLYTGQAETL
+541 TLYTGQTETL

-575 VTKKGLVVAQTAGTT
+575 VTKKGLVVAKTAGTT

-638 KGVIAKITYTTSN
+638 KGVTAKITYTTSN

-672 IMVKTGKLVKRCR
+672 VTVKTGKLVKRCR
-685 VTVKYK
+685 VTVK

>member
-1 MRFLLVDEEGNE
+1 MIKIGSFDAAALDDVLGSQFVFFHSLVQ
-13 VPSISCEAYVQEDYI
+13 IMA
-28 NIIDIEVKRESGEG
+28 
-42 TCLLP
+42 
-47 GETLKLQPVLARLFT
+47 
-62 DENGEIQQEP
+62 
-72 LEASDYHIVYTD
+72 
-84 YDENIIRVDEDG
+84 EDG
-96 TVHTVGRG
+96 CLHF
-104 DSWVTVQVLDA
+104 VLPDICHLR
-115 EEQELTSNG
+115 ELSGFLDDGQELTSNG

-151 LKEQFTPYVYSISR
+151 LKEQLTPYVYSFSK
-165 PEGKE
+165 PEGEE
-170 TEDGTFVI
+170 TGDGIFVI
-178 REILNNTEGVH
+178 QQVVNGAEGVDV
-189 TSISETGLLS
+189 SISETGLLS
-199 VSLDKDTTLRKG
+199 VSLNKNTTLRKG

-217 IIAEYRDADGNY
+217 IIVEYRDVDGNY

-278 GHAEV
+278 GHTEV

-341 SHCMTCGKV
+341 SHC
-350 LKAQETIPAKG
+350 
-361 HTAVTDAGV
+361 
-370 KATCETAGK
+370 
-379 TEGSHCATCG
+379 ATCG
-389 KVLKAQTI
+389 KVLKAQTT
-397 IAAIGHI
+397 IAATGHI

-444 LKLNVSSVSLQ
+444 LKLNVSSISLQ

-516 AARIIVKVQS
+516 AARIIVKVER

-541 TLYTGQAETL
+541 TLYTGQTETL

-575 VTKKGLVVAQTAGTT
+575 VTKKGLVVAKTAGTT

-638 KGVIAKITYTTSN
+638 KGVTAKITYTTSN

-672 IMVKTGKLVKRCR
+672 ITVKTGKLVKRCR
-685 VTVKYK
+685 VTVK

>member
-1 MRFLLVDEEGNE
+1 MIKIGSFDAAALDDVLGSQFVFFHSLVQ
-13 VPSISCEAYVQEDYI
+13 IMA
-28 NIIDIEVKRESGEG
+28 
-42 TCLLP
+42 
-47 GETLKLQPVLARLFT
+47 
-62 DENGEIQQEP
+62 
-72 LEASDYHIVYTD
+72 
-84 YDENIIRVDEDG
+84 EDG
-96 TVHTVGRG
+96 CLHF
-104 DSWVTVQVLDA
+104 VLPDICHLR
-115 EEQELTSNG
+115 ELSGFLDDGQELTSNG

-151 LKEQFTPYVYSISR
+151 LKEQLTPYVYSFSK
-165 PEGKE
+165 PEGEE
-170 TEDGTFVI
+170 TGDGIFVI
-178 REILNNTEGVH
+178 QQVVNGAEGVDV
-189 TSISETGLLS
+189 SISETGLLS
-199 VSLDKDTTLRKG
+199 VSLNKNTTLRKG

-217 IIAEYRDADGNY
+217 IIVEYRDVDGNY

-267 GSTWKDTLPAA
+267 GSTWKDTMPAA
-278 GHAEV
+278 GHTEV
-283 ADAAVEATCETAG
+283 ADAAVEVTCETAG

-341 SHCMTCGKV
+341 SHCT
-350 LKAQETIPAKG
+350 
-361 HTAVTDAGV
+361 
-370 KATCETAGK
+370 
-379 TEGSHCATCG
+379 TCG
-389 KVLKAQTI
+389 KVLKAQTT
-397 IAAIGHI
+397 IAATGHI

-418 AAKQQRSCTICK
+418 ASKQQRSCTICK

-444 LKLNVSSVSLQ
+444 LKLNVSSISLQ

-516 AARIIVKVQS
+516 AARIIVKVQR

-541 TLYTGQAETL
+541 TLYTGQTETL

-575 VTKKGLVVAQTAGTT
+575 VTKKGLVVAKTAGTT

-638 KGVIAKITYTTSN
+638 KGVTAKITYTTSN

-672 IMVKTGKLVKRCR
+672 ITVKTGKLVKRCR
-685 VTVKYK
+685 VTVK

>member
-1 MRFLLVDEEGNE
+1 MIKIGSFDAAALDDVLGSQFVFFHSLVQ
-13 VPSISCEAYVQEDYI
+13 IMA
-28 NIIDIEVKRESGEG
+28 
-42 TCLLP
+42 
-47 GETLKLQPVLARLFT
+47 
-62 DENGEIQQEP
+62 
-72 LEASDYHIVYTD
+72 
-84 YDENIIRVDEDG
+84 EDG
-96 TVHTVGRG
+96 CLHF
-104 DSWVTVQVLDA
+104 VLPDICHLR
-115 EEQELTSNG
+115 ELSGFLDDGQELTSNG

-151 LKEQFTPYVYSISR
+151 LKEQLTPYVYSFSK
-165 PEGKE
+165 PEGEE
-170 TEDGTFVI
+170 TGDGIFVI
-178 REILNNTEGVH
+178 QQVVNGAEGVDV
-189 TSISETGLLS
+189 SISETGLLS
-199 VSLDKDTTLRKG
+199 VSLNKNTTLRKG

-217 IIAEYRDADGNY
+217 IIVEYRDVDGNY

-236 LILCN
+236 LILYN

-267 GSTWKDTLPAA
+267 GSTWKDTLPAV
-278 GHAEV
+278 GHTEV
-283 ADAAVEATCETAG
+283 ADAAVEATCETAR
-296 KTEGSHCTTCGKVL
+296 KTEGSHC
-310 KAQETIPA
+310 A
-318 KDHTA
+318 
-323 VTDAGVGATCEA
+323 
-335 TGKTEG
+335 
-341 SHCMTCGKV
+341 TCGKV

-389 KVLKAQTI
+389 KVLKAQTT
-397 IAAIGHI
+397 IAATGHI
-404 WSAWKTTSEATVFA
+404 WSAWKITSEATVFA

-444 LKLNVSSVSLQ
+444 LKLNVSSISLQ

-516 AARIIVKVQS
+516 AARIIVKVQR

-541 TLYTGQAETL
+541 TLYTGQTETL

-575 VTKKGLVVAQTAGTT
+575 VTKKGLVVAKTAGTT

-615 TGIPTAKT
+615 TGILTAKT

-638 KGVIAKITYTTSN
+638 KGVTAKITYTTSN

-672 IMVKTGKLVKRCR
+672 ITVKTGKLVKRCR
-685 VTVKYK
+685 VTVK

>member
-1 MRFLLVDEEGNE
+1 MIKIGSFDAAALDDVLGSQFVFFHSLVQ
-13 VPSISCEAYVQEDYI
+13 IMA
-28 NIIDIEVKRESGEG
+28 
-42 TCLLP
+42 
-47 GETLKLQPVLARLFT
+47 
-62 DENGEIQQEP
+62 
-72 LEASDYHIVYTD
+72 
-84 YDENIIRVDEDG
+84 EDG
-96 TVHTVGRG
+96 CLHF
-104 DSWVTVQVLDA
+104 VLPDICHLR
-115 EEQELTSNG
+115 ELSGFLDDGQELTSNG

-151 LKEQFTPYVYSISR
+151 LKEQLTPYVYSFSK
-165 PEGKE
+165 PEGEE
-170 TEDGTFVI
+170 TGDGTFVI
-178 REILNNTEGVH
+178 QQVVNGAEGVDV
-189 TSISETGLLS
+189 SISETGLLS
-199 VSLDKDTTLRKG
+199 VSLNKNTTLRKG

-217 IIAEYRDADGNY
+217 IIVEYRDVDGNY

-267 GSTWKDTLPAA
+267 GSTWKDTLPAT
-278 GHAEV
+278 GHTEV

-341 SHCMTCGKV
+341 SHC
-350 LKAQETIPAKG
+350 
-361 HTAVTDAGV
+361 
-370 KATCETAGK
+370 
-379 TEGSHCATCG
+379 ATCG
-389 KVLKAQTI
+389 KVLKAQTT
-397 IAAIGHI
+397 IAATGHI

-444 LKLNVSSVSLQ
+444 LKLNVSSISLQ

-516 AARIIVKVQS
+516 AARIIVKVQR

-541 TLYTGQAETL
+541 TLYTGQTETL

-575 VTKKGLVVAQTAGTT
+575 VTKKGLVVAKTAGTT
-590 RITAKSGKKSVAI
+590 RITAKSGKKLVAI

-638 KGVIAKITYTTSN
+638 KGVTAKITYTTSN

-672 IMVKTGKLVKRCR
+672 ITVKTGKLVKRCR
-685 VTVKYK
+685 VTVK

>member
-1 MRFLLVDEEGNE
+1 MIKIGSFDAAALDDVLGSQFVFFHSLVQ
-13 VPSISCEAYVQEDYI
+13 IMA
-28 NIIDIEVKRESGEG
+28 
-42 TCLLP
+42 
-47 GETLKLQPVLARLFT
+47 
-62 DENGEIQQEP
+62 
-72 LEASDYHIVYTD
+72 
-84 YDENIIRVDEDG
+84 EDG
-96 TVHTVGRG
+96 CLHF
-104 DSWVTVQVLDA
+104 VLPDICHLR
-115 EEQELTSNG
+115 ELSGFLDDGQEITSNG

-151 LKEQFTPYVYSISR
+151 LKEQLTPYVYSFSK
-165 PEGKE
+165 PEGEE
-170 TEDGTFVI
+170 TGDGIFVI
-178 REILNNTEGVH
+178 QQVVNGAEGVDV
-189 TSISETGLLS
+189 SISETGLLS
-199 VSLDKDTTLRKG
+199 VSLNKNTTLRKG

-217 IIAEYRDADGNY
+217 IIVEYRDVDGNY

-278 GHAEV
+278 GHTEV

-341 SHCMTCGKV
+341 SHC
-350 LKAQETIPAKG
+350 
-361 HTAVTDAGV
+361 
-370 KATCETAGK
+370 
-379 TEGSHCATCG
+379 ATCG
-389 KVLKAQTI
+389 KVLKAQTT
-397 IAAIGHI
+397 IAATGHI

-444 LKLNVSSVSLQ
+444 LKLNVSSISLQ

-516 AARIIVKVQS
+516 AARIIVKVQR

-541 TLYTGQAETL
+541 TLYTGQTETL

-575 VTKKGLVVAQTAGTT
+575 VTKKGLVVAKTAGTT

-638 KGVIAKITYTTSN
+638 KGVTAKITYTTSN

-672 IMVKTGKLVKRCR
+672 ITVKTGKLVKRCR
-685 VTVKYK
+685 VTVK

>member
-1 MRFLLVDEEGNE
+1 MIKIGSFDAAALDDVLGSQFVFFHSLVQ
-13 VPSISCEAYVQEDYI
+13 IMA
-28 NIIDIEVKRESGEG
+28 
-42 TCLLP
+42 
-47 GETLKLQPVLARLFT
+47 
-62 DENGEIQQEP
+62 
-72 LEASDYHIVYTD
+72 
-84 YDENIIRVDEDG
+84 EDG
-96 TVHTVGRG
+96 CLHF
-104 DSWVTVQVLDA
+104 VLPDICHLR
-115 EEQELTSNG
+115 ELSGFLDDGQELTSNG

-151 LKEQFTPYVYSISR
+151 LKEQLTPYVYSFSK
-165 PEGKE
+165 PEGEE
-170 TEDGTFVI
+170 TGDGIFVI
-178 REILNNTEGVH
+178 QQVVNGAEGVDV
-189 TSISETGLLS
+189 SISETGLLS
-199 VSLDKDTTLRKG
+199 VSLNKNTTLRKG

-217 IIAEYRDADGNY
+217 IIVEYRDVDGNY

-236 LILCN
+236 LILYN

-267 GSTWKDTLPAA
+267 GSTWKDTLPAV
-278 GHAEV
+278 GHTEV

-296 KTEGSHCTTCGKVL
+296 KTEGSHCT
-310 KAQETIPA
+310 
-318 KDHTA
+318 
-323 VTDAGVGATCEA
+323 
-335 TGKTEG
+335 
-341 SHCMTCGKV
+341 TCGKV

-389 KVLKAQTI
+389 KVLKAQTT
-397 IAAIGHI
+397 IAATGHI
-404 WSAWKTTSEATVFA
+404 WSAWKITSEATVFA

-444 LKLNVSSVSLQ
+444 LKLNVSSISLQ

-516 AARIIVKVQS
+516 VARIIVKVQR

-541 TLYTGQAETL
+541 TLYTGQTETL

-575 VTKKGLVVAQTAGTT
+575 VTKKGLVVAKTAGRT

-603 TVVVKNAVPTAI
+603 TVVVKNAVPSAI

-638 KGVIAKITYTTSN
+638 KGVAAKITYTTSN
-651 KKVAVVSSNGKVT
+651 KKVAVISSNGKVT

-672 IMVKTGKLVKRCR
+672 ITVKTGKLVKRCR
-685 VTVKYK
+685 VTVK

>member
-1 MRFLLVDEEGNE
+1 M
-13 VPSISCEAYVQEDYI
+13 A
-28 NIIDIEVKRESGEG
+28 
-42 TCLLP
+42 
-47 GETLKLQPVLARLFT
+47 
-62 DENGEIQQEP
+62 
-72 LEASDYHIVYTD
+72 
-84 YDENIIRVDEDG
+84 EDG
-96 TVHTVGRG
+96 CLHF
-104 DSWVTVQVLDA
+104 VLPDICHLR
-115 EEQELTSNG
+115 ELSGFLDDGQEITSND
-124 LNITVKGKYYQLKT
+124 LDITVTGKYYQLKT

-151 LKEQFTPYVYSISR
+151 LKEQLTPYVYSFSK
-165 PEGKE
+165 PEGEE
-170 TEDGTFVI
+170 TGDGIFVI
-178 REILNNTEGVH
+178 QQVVNGAEGVDV
-189 TSISETGLLS
+189 SISETGLLS
-199 VSLDKDTTLRKG
+199 VSLNKNTTLRKG

-217 IIAEYRDADGNY
+217 IIVEYRDVDGNY

-267 GSTWKDTLPAA
+267 DSTWKDTLPAV
-278 GHAEV
+278 GHTEV

-323 VTDAGVGATCEA
+323 VTDAGVSATCEA
-335 TGKTEG
+335 T
-341 SHCMTCGKV
+341 
-350 LKAQETIPAKG
+350 
-361 HTAVTDAGV
+361 
-370 KATCETAGK
+370 GK

-389 KVLKAQTI
+389 KVLKAQTT
-397 IAAIGHI
+397 IAATGHI

-444 LKLNVSSVSLQ
+444 LKLNVSSISLQ

-516 AARIIVKVQS
+516 AARIIVKVQR

-541 TLYTGQAETL
+541 TLYTGQTETL

-575 VTKKGLVVAQTAGTT
+575 VTKKGLVVAKTAGTT

-638 KGVIAKITYTTSN
+638 KGVTAKITYTTSN

-672 IMVKTGKLVKRCR
+672 ITVKTGKLVKRCR
-685 VTVKYK
+685 VTVK

>member
-1 MRFLLVDEEGNE
+1 MIKIGSFDAAALDDVLGSQFVFFHSLVQ
-13 VPSISCEAYVQEDYI
+13 IMA
-28 NIIDIEVKRESGEG
+28 
-42 TCLLP
+42 
-47 GETLKLQPVLARLFT
+47 
-62 DENGEIQQEP
+62 
-72 LEASDYHIVYTD
+72 
-84 YDENIIRVDEDG
+84 EDG
-96 TVHTVGRG
+96 CLHF
-104 DSWVTVQVLDA
+104 VLPDICHLR
-115 EEQELTSNG
+115 ELSGFLDDGQEITSNG

-151 LKEQFTPYVYSISR
+151 LKEQLTPYVYSFSK
-165 PEGKE
+165 PEGEE
-170 TEDGTFVI
+170 TGDGIFVI
-178 REILNNTEGVH
+178 QQVVNGAEGVDV
-189 TSISETGLLS
+189 SISETGLLS
-199 VSLDKDTTLRKG
+199 VSLNKNTTLRKG

-217 IIAEYRDADGNY
+217 IIVEYRDVDGNY

-278 GHAEV
+278 GHTEV

-341 SHCMTCGKV
+341 SHC
-350 LKAQETIPAKG
+350 
-361 HTAVTDAGV
+361 
-370 KATCETAGK
+370 
-379 TEGSHCATCG
+379 ATCG
-389 KVLKAQTI
+389 KVLKAQTT
-397 IAAIGHI
+397 IAATGHI

-444 LKLNVSSVSLQ
+444 LKLNVSSISLQ
-455 IKQKTTAVK
+455 IRQKTTAVK

-516 AARIIVKVQS
+516 AARIIVKVQR

-541 TLYTGQAETL
+541 TLYTGQTETL

-575 VTKKGLVVAQTAGTT
+575 VTKKGLVVAKTAGTT

-638 KGVIAKITYTTSN
+638 KGVTAKITYTTSN

-672 IMVKTGKLVKRCR
+672 VTVKTGKLVKRCR
-685 VTVKYK
+685 VTVK

>member
-1 MRFLLVDEEGNE
+1 MIKIGSFDAAALDDVLGSQFVFFHSLVQ
-13 VPSISCEAYVQEDYI
+13 IMA
-28 NIIDIEVKRESGEG
+28 
-42 TCLLP
+42 
-47 GETLKLQPVLARLFT
+47 
-62 DENGEIQQEP
+62 
-72 LEASDYHIVYTD
+72 
-84 YDENIIRVDEDG
+84 EDG
-96 TVHTVGRG
+96 CLHF
-104 DSWVTVQVLDA
+104 VLPDICHLR
-115 EEQELTSNG
+115 ELSGFLDDGQELTSNG

-151 LKEQFTPYVYSISR
+151 LKEQLTPYVYSFSK
-165 PEGKE
+165 PEGEE
-170 TEDGTFVI
+170 TGDGIFVI
-178 REILNNTEGVH
+178 QQVVNGAEGVDV
-189 TSISETGLLS
+189 SISETGLLS
-199 VSLDKDTTLRKG
+199 VSLNKNTTLRKG

-217 IIAEYRDADGNY
+217 IIVEYRDVDGNY

-236 LILCN
+236 LILYN

-267 GSTWKDTLPAA
+267 GSTWKDTLPAV
-278 GHAEV
+278 GHTEV

-341 SHCMTCGKV
+341 SHCATCGKV

-389 KVLKAQTI
+389 KVLKAQTT
-397 IAAIGHI
+397 IAATGHI

-444 LKLNVSSVSLQ
+444 LKLNVSSISLQ

-516 AARIIVKVQS
+516 AARIIVKVQR

-541 TLYTGQAETL
+541 TLYTGQTETL

-575 VTKKGLVVAQTAGTT
+575 VTKKGLVVAKTAGTT

-638 KGVIAKITYTTSN
+638 KGVTAKITYTTSN

-672 IMVKTGKLVKRCR
+672 ITVKTGKLVKRCR
-685 VTVKYK
+685 VTVK